1 MRLKHG
7 FSERFDWTLCLLLIL
22 FCLISC
28 ISIYN
33 TQPQGTNYLG
43 SQIQWYVIASI
54 AIAIIMY
61 FDKEQIQKIT
71 WIFYGFFLFLL
82 IGLLVL
88 PVSDFTPRIN
98 GAKSWY
104 VIPMAG
110 SVQPSE
116 YMKVFYILALSI
128 IIQKHHEKT
137 VYQTIK
143 TDWILLGK
151 LGLVAGIPIMLV
163 IAQDFGTTLVL
174 MAILVGLILV
184 SGISWKIIIPL
195 YGIAAAFGSLML
207 YLAVYG
213 REFLEKYF
221 GIEAY
226 KFARVTS
233 WLNPEDAGDSGLQL
247 LKSMRAIGSGLVSGK
262 GFGQEE
268 VYIPERHTDFIFTII
283 GEEYGFIGG
292 SIVIVLYFILI
303 SHLVRTAFK
312 TADPYSTYISVGVIS
327 MITFHVFENIGM
339 TIQLLP
345 ITGIPL
351 PFISYGGSSLMTNMM
366 AMGLIFSIRYHHK
379 SYMFSS
385 NSFSF

>member
-1 MRLKHG
+1 MKSKEG
-7 FSERFDWTLCLLLIL
+7 FSEKFDWTLCLILML

-28 ISIYN
+28 ISIYSA
-33 TQPQGTNYLG
+33 QPPGKHYLE

-54 AIAIIMY
+54 TIAVIMY
-61 FDKEQIQKIT
+61 FDNEQIRKMT
-71 WIFYGFFLFLL
+71 WILYGFFILLLVGLL
-82 IGLLVL
+82 IL
-88 PVSDFTPRIN
+88 PVTKVTPIIN

-104 VIPMAG
+104 VIPKIG

-116 YMKVFYILALSI
+116 YMKVFYILALSYI
-128 IIQKHHEKT
+128 IHQHHVKT
-137 VYQTIK
+137 IYKTIK
-143 TDWILLGK
+143 SDLILLCK
-151 LGLVAGIPIMLV
+151 LGLTAGIPIGLV
-163 IAQDFGTTLVL
+163 IAQDLGTTLVL

-195 YGIAAAFGSLML
+195 FSVAMAFGSGML
-207 YLAVYG
+207 YLAIFG
-213 REFLEKYF
+213 RDFLKKYL
-221 GIEAY
+221 GIKEY
-226 KFARVTS
+226 KFNRVTS
-233 WLNPEDAGDSGLQL
+233 WLNPEEAGDSGLQL
-247 LKSMRAIGSGLVSGK
+247 VKSLRAIGSGLISGK
-262 GFGQEE
+262 GYNNDE

-292 SIVIVLYFILI
+292 AIVIILYFILI
-303 SHLVRTAFK
+303 YHLIRTALQ
-312 TADPYSTYISVGVIS
+312 TADAYSTYISVGVIS

-366 AMGLIFSIRYHHK
+366 AMGLIFSIRYHHR

-385 NSFSF
+385 HSFSY